1 MSAVLREVS
10 GEQIHISEREFAA
23 RLGQPVSALQPGLRE
38 ECEEMLSSVASYRY
52 CFRRTRVT
60 RPGEDRLDLG
70 FGEFHSHALTLNL
83 RGCEETVLFA
93 ATLGAGVDR
102 LMKRLSVTSPARH
115 FVVNALS
122 SATAEALC
130 DLANREIATLVLG
143 ETGRICAPRF
153 SPGYGDMPL
162 SVQPGFIQFV
172 NAGKLLGITLSE
184 AYFMYPTKSVTAVV
198 GIRER

>member
-10 GEQIHISEREFAA
+10 REQIHINEREFAA

-38 ECEEMLSSVASYRY
+38 ECEELLSLAASYRY
-52 CFRRTRVT
+52 CFRRTVVT

-70 FGEFHSHALTLNL
+70 FGDFHSHALTLNL
-83 RGCEETVLFA
+83 KGCEEAVLFA

-122 SATAEALC
+122 SAEAEALC

-143 ETGRICAPRF
+143 ETGCICAPRF
-153 SPGYGDMPL
+153 SPGYGDVPL
-162 SVQPGFIQFV
+162 SIQPGFLQFV

-198 GIRER
+198 GIREQ